1 MKIDK
6 SFLVHTV
13 LGHSYLVY
21 FVTLLFGLLIDT
33 KWTVRFSVPYL
44 PPIGFV
50 LLFVG
55 PALILW
61 AQYTSHKLAVK
72 QIVKNPETS
81 VHDFIRGP
89 YMFTRSPT
97 HLGLFLMIIGLG
109 FLFNSVSIVTTTLL
123 AFLITKTIFLTK
135 EEKLLEEK
143 YGEEYQKYKEQV
155 KQL

>member
-6 SFLVHTV
+6 SFLVHAV

-21 FVTLLFGLLIDT
+21 FATFLLGLLIDT
-33 KWTVRFSVPYL
+33 RWTPRFDAPFL
-44 PPIGFV
+44 MPIGFV

-72 QIVKNPETS
+72 QITIDPATFVQ
-81 VHDFIRGP
+81 DFLKGP
-89 YMFTRSPT
+89 YTFTRSPT

-109 FLFNSVSIVTTTLL
+109 FLFDSISIIATTVL
-123 AFLITKTIFLTK
+123 AFVLTK
-135 EEKLLEEK
+135 VFFLPKQEQLLDEK
-143 YGEEYQKYKEQV
+143 YGQEYQAYKEKV
-155 KQL
+155 K